1 MYLLLFSHLFR
12 LVPKGQIEVST
23 ILFVRS
29 KDDTYR
35 KGFVSS
41 KTYTKLV
48 IRVYGELIGLV
59 IVDANDSA
67 AVVPDVV
74 PDPASLTVGRTV
86 IATYDT
92 FMWEA
97 GNIVQIRKLDESG
110 QYIYR
115 VRFIS
120 GGDTWV
126 FNINNIR
133 ILMTRKPKGVFI
145 RNLWLYHLLARLKYD
160 KEGHNFTF
168 THLYL
173 YLQLTFQFS
182 IYTVFRV

>member
-1 MYLLLFSHLFR
+1 MFLFSILFII
-12 LVPKGQIEVST
+12 VPKGEIAVST
-23 ILFVRS
+23 ILYVRG
-29 KDDTYR
+29 KDDMYR

-41 KTYTKLV
+41 KTYSKLV
-48 IRVYGELIGLV
+48 VRVYGDIIGLV

-92 FMWEA
+92 LFWEA

-110 QYIYR
+110 QLIYR

-133 ILMTRKPKGVFI
+133 ILMTRNPKGVLNWKW
-145 RNLWLYHLLARLKYD
+145 RLYY
-160 KEGHNFTF
+160 
-168 THLYL
+168 
-173 YLQLTFQFS
+173 
-182 IYTVFRV
+182 

>member
-1 MYLLLFSHLFR
+1 MYLLLFSRLFL
-12 LVPKGQIEVST
+12 LVPKGQIAVST
-23 ILFVRS
+23 ILFVRG
-29 KDDTYR
+29 KDDMYR

-41 KTYTKLV
+41 MTYNKLV
-48 IRVYGELIGLV
+48 IRIYGELIGLV

-92 FMWEA
+92 FSWEA
-97 GNIVQIRKLDESG
+97 GNIVQIRKLDETG

-145 RNLWLYHLLARLKYD
+145 RKLWLYHLLTRLL
-160 KEGHNFTF
+160 EVQQGR
-168 THLYL
+168 
-173 YLQLTFQFS
+173 S
-182 IYTVFRV
+182 